1 MIPVKLWKKYICEW
15 DKEQREACKNYYK
28 QKKYFEKRFKIA
40 TKNFKPWDD
49 FHLLDI
55 LSVVLH
61 AYKSYYSQDFNIFQA
76 KDTED
81 FKNKIDSLTECCR
94 MIDELS
100 HFDAAHRL
108 LEFEEELHR
117 EGTLAAE
124 FQKKVRQQERALL
137 AEKKKLKSDLF
148 KTIALNYETW
158 WD

>member
-1 MIPVKLWKKYICEW
+1 
-15 DKEQREACKNYYK
+15 
-28 QKKYFEKRFKIA
+28 
-40 TKNFKPWDD
+40 
-49 FHLLDI
+49 
-55 LSVVLH
+55 
-61 AYKSYYSQDFNIFQA
+61 
-76 KDTED
+76 
-81 FKNKIDSLTECCR
+81 

-108 LEFEEELHR
+108 LEFEDELYR
-117 EGTLAAE
+117 EGTLASE